1 MVFDLAD
8 EPADVLAGVA
18 RHLDHLALSHAL
30 PYGVGHGNGQGGAGV
45 LDTLLSSGFDAHG
58 LPQCSNGLLG
68 GGHVDMFAHRGGHME
83 AHPYSTVLAL
93 ACGHIDVASWM
104 CVRDP

>member
-1 MVFDLAD
+1 
-8 EPADVLAGVA
+8 
-18 RHLDHLALSHAL
+18 
-30 PYGVGHGNGQGGAGV
+30 
-45 LDTLLSSGFDAHG
+45 
-58 LPQCSNGLLG
+58 
-68 GGHVDMFAHRGGHME
+68 MFAHRGGHME